1 MDRLKVLTDAEAFK
15 KAFPNKADMVVSK
28 SIVEMLTLYLNIRT
42 DFDCTQLLKLSVND
56 FHTKV
61 IEWLGDI
68 KVPTTAEETG
78 IVNGCVYYD
87 TDITDKDLESV
98 YNLLKTQ
105 TRFQQ
110 ALFSIHP
117 ECVKKFILTESGK
130 LCGDV
135 LLHCSD
141 EEFNGVLNSID
152 VPFTTVSNLL
162 TAIRSDLLIN
172 TTRYGRIRTNKDVF
186 LIDLIQSTED
196 CIGIY
201 ASKL

>member
-1 MDRLKVLTDAEAFK
+1 MDRLKILTNAEAFK
-15 KAFPNKADMVVSK
+15 KAFPDKANMVVSK

-42 DFDCTQLLKLSVND
+42 DFDYTQLLKFSVDD
-56 FHTKV
+56 FHARL

-68 KVPTTAEETG
+68 KVPTTVENSG

-87 TDITDKDLESV
+87 ANINDNDIECV

-105 TRFQQ
+105 TSFQQ

-141 EEFNGVLNSID
+141 EEFNSVLNSID

-172 TTRYGRIRTNKDVF
+172 TTRYGRIRTTKDVF
-186 LIDLIQSTED
+186 LIDLIQSTEE
-196 CIGIY
+196 CIGVY